1 MQKVLHSEGLK
12 KALTQKGWTQ
22 KHLAEA
28 VGVSA
33 QSVTNWLKGEDFPR
47 PDKLL
52 RLAATLKLRLDELI
66 QPPDA
71 AADKPVVAFRRRAAT
86 KTTTAHI
93 EKAQAMGA
101 LLRPLVG
108 HLPQLRALRTE
119 LPNPSTAYPDLQRAV
134 AQTREKLGIGQQAV
148 LQYSALLGEFA
159 ANDAFIVPVLWG
171 EKQQHQNALHILLPA
186 QRVTFIYLNL
196 DTRIEDF
203 KFWMAHELAHVYTPA
218 LAGSEAGEDFADAF
232 AGALLFPQA
241 LAEQAYREA
250 AAAPRKAAVIAA
262 LQRYAH
268 EHAISLFTV
277 YRQAQAYAHA
287 HRQPP
292 LGLNEGA
299 DIHAVRNHQRGPL
312 VSTLLFDPLPPE
324 PAAYLAAARNT
335 FSSEF
340 FSSLQ
345 RMLREHG
352 TGASYVQ
359 QILDIPLADATAIH
373 AALMR

>member
-12 KALTQKGWTQ
+12 NALTQKGWTQ
-22 KHLAEA
+22 RDLAEA

-66 QPPDA
+66 QATDA
-71 AADKPVVAFRRRAAT
+71 IADKPVVAFRRRAAT

-101 LLRPLVG
+101 LLRPLVS
-108 HLPQLRALRTE
+108 HLPPLRALRTE
-119 LPNPSTAYPDLQRAV
+119 LPNPSTAYPELQRAV
-134 AQTREKLGIGQQAV
+134 AQTRDKLGIGQQAV

-159 ANDAFIVPVLWG
+159 ANDALIVPVLWG
-171 EKQQHQNALHILLPA
+171 EKKQHQNALHILLQA

-196 DTRIEDF
+196 DTYIEDF
-203 KFWMAHELAHVYTPA
+203 KFWMAHELAHVYTPR
-218 LAGSEAGEDFADAF
+218 LAGSEEGEDFADAF

-241 LAEQAYREA
+241 LAEQAYHEA
-250 AAAPRKAAVIAA
+250 ASANRKAAVIAV
-262 LQRYAH
+262 LQHHAH
-268 EHAISLFTV
+268 EHEISLFTV
-277 YRQAQAYAHA
+277 YCQVQAYAHA
-287 HRQPP
+287 YGRPP
-292 LGLNEGA
+292 LSLNVA
-299 DIHAVRNHQRGPL
+299 TDIHAVRNTQRGPL

-324 PAAYLAAARNT
+324 STAYLAAARNT
-335 FSSEF
+335 FGSEF
-340 FSSLQ
+340 FPSLQ

-352 TGASYVQ
+352 TGVSYVQ

-373 AALMR
+373 ASLMR

>member
-1 MQKVLHSEGLK
+1 MQKVLHSESLK

-22 KHLAEA
+22 RDLAEA

-52 RLAATLKLRLDELI
+52 RLAATLKLRLEELI
-66 QPPDA
+66 QNPDA
-71 AADKPVVAFRRRAAT
+71 IADKPVVAFRRRAAT

-101 LLRPLVG
+101 LLRPLVSY
-108 HLPQLRALRTE
+108 LPPLRALRTE
-119 LPNPSTAYPDLQRAV
+119 LLNPSTAYPELQRAV
-134 AQTREKLGIGQQAV
+134 AQTRDKLGLGQQAV

-171 EKQQHQNALHILLPA
+171 EKKQHQNALHILLPA

-196 DTRIEDF
+196 DTYIEDF

-218 LAGSEAGEDFADAF
+218 LAGSEGGEDFADAY

-250 AAAPRKAAVIAA
+250 ASANRKAAVIAA
-262 LQRYAH
+262 LQRHAH

-277 YRQAQAYAHA
+277 YCQVQAYAHA
-287 HRQPP
+287 HSRPP
-292 LGLNEGA
+292 LSLNEGA
-299 DIHAVRNHQRGPL
+299 DIHAVRNIQRGPL

-324 PAAYLAAARNT
+324 STAYLAAARNT
-335 FSSEF
+335 FGSEF

-345 RMLREHG
+345 RMLREQG
-352 TGASYVQ
+352 TGVSYVQ

-373 AALMR
+373 SALMR